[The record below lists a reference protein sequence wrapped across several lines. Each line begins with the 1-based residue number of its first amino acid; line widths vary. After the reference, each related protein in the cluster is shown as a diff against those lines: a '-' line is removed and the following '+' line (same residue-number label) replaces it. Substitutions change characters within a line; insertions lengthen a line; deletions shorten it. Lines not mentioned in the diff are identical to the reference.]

1 MIEIIKLEKPTKQG
15 VTKQAK
21 FTNGENPVKVD
32 NPTVVNATQ
41 ELIDENKKLKAKV
54 LELEYWQQLS
64 NDFIRD
70 HQKIYDKW
78 KLNN

>member
-1 MIEIIKLEKPTKQG
+1 MKVKIQNHGAVILYKKGNDNHVANTRKEIGKQI
-15 VTKQAK
+15 
-21 FTNGENPVKVD
+21 
-32 NPTVVNATQ
+32 Q

-70 HQKIYDKW
+70 HHKVYDKW
-78 KLNN
+78 KLKQKP